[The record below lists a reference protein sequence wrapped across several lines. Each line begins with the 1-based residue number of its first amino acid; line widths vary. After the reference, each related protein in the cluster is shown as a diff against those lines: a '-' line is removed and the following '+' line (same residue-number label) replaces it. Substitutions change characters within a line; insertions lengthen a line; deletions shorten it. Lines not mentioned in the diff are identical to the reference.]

1 MQIIRVIS
9 LSSLA
14 LPGPLS
20 PYYFNGHPYNSR
32 QPGLQSY
39 HLLKEGV
46 ISQVSTSER
55 PGDNPL

>member
-9 LSSLA
+9 FSSLA

-20 PYYFNGHPYNSR
+20 PYYFNGH

-39 HLLKEGV
+39 HLLKEGA
-46 ISQVSTSER
+46 ISQVITSER